1 MIQDHAAGS
10 ILVEEA
16 GGVVTDSYGRLLDF
30 SKGKKLK
37 ANVGMVATSRGINAE
52 VISAVREAVGV

>member
-16 GGVVTDSYGRLLDF
+16 GGVVTDSSGQPLDF
-30 SKGKKLK
+30 TQGKKLK

-52 VISAVREAVGV
+52 VIRAVKEVVGV